1 MAAVSTSTK
10 QREWTP
16 DSALSGFEQ
25 TVLEFPDDYDGS
37 VRAVLVRRKAAQ
49 GTAKRAFLHIH
60 GYVDYFFQV
69 HEADQLNNQG
79 YDFYALDLRKYGR
92 SLSLTDV
99 KHPNF
104 CKDIREYFAEI
115 SAALRI
121 ITDEDGHNFVVVE
134 GHSTGGLI
142 SSIYAH
148 EGDERGRING
158 LFLNSPFFDWNV
170 PAVQRVAGEVLSVLS
185 ALFPF
190 IALQQKEPVPYFQ
203 SIHRD
208 HHGEW
213 DYDLRYRPINGFPVY
228 AGWMRA
234 ITRAH
239 QQVRDGLS
247 IQCPVLVMHAD
258 KSVYGTPW
266 HPGYQT
272 GDGVLSVDHIIE
284 GSKHLGKNVKVV
296 EIPDALHDVAL
307 SRADVREKAFA
318 ELSAWL
324 GSL

>member
-1 MAAVSTSTK
+1 MPQ

-16 DSALSGFEQ
+16 DTALPGFEQ
-25 TVLEFPDDYDGS
+25 TSLKFPDDYDGA
-37 VRAVLVRRKAAQ
+37 VKAVLVRRQAPASTQ
-49 GTAKRAFLHIH
+49 GGARRAFLHIH

-69 HEADQLNNQG
+69 HEADHLNAQG

-92 SLSLTDV
+92 ALSLDEV

-104 CKDIREYFAEI
+104 CKDIHEYFADI
-115 SAALRI
+115 TAALRV
-121 ITDEDGHNFVVVE
+121 ITEEDGYNFLVVE

-142 SSIYAH
+142 AALYAH
-148 EGDERGRING
+148 EGEDRGRING

-170 PAVQRVAGEVLSVLS
+170 PSVQRFALSVLSVLS
-185 ALFPF
+185 SAFPY
-190 IALQQKEPVPYFQ
+190 LSLKQTKPVPFFE
-203 SIHRD
+203 SIHKSS
-208 HHGEW
+208 HGEW
-213 DYDLRYRPINGFPVY
+213 DFDLRYRPLTGFPIY
-228 AGWMRA
+228 AGWVRA

-239 QQVRDGLS
+239 GQVKQGLS
-247 IQCPVLVMHAD
+247 PQCPVLVMHSD
-258 KSVYGTPW
+258 KSVYGATW
-266 HPGYQT
+266 HPGFQM
-272 GDGVLSVDHIIE
+272 GDGVLSIDHIKE

-296 EIPDALHDVAL
+296 EIPDAMHDVTL